1 MPHTLNKNGEIKM
14 TKLELINQK
23 ETAVDL
29 LKSVPFIENIEFD
42 VDYSG
47 VNEFCRLTFT
57 SGEKTYFKDLL
68 TLATYI
74 SGMMRMQEELN

>member
-1 MPHTLNKNGEIKM
+1 MKQFNL

-47 VNEFCRLTFT
+47 VNKFCRLTFT
-57 SGEKTYFKDLL
+57 SGEKTYFNDLL
-68 TLATYI
+68 TLATYV
-74 SGMMRMQEELN
+74 SGMMRMQDELN

>member
-1 MPHTLNKNGEIKM
+1 M

-23 ETAVDL
+23 EVVKDL
-29 LKSVPFIENIEFD
+29 VQHVPLIVNTEFD
-42 VDYSG
+42 VDYYG
-47 VNEFCRLTFT
+47 RKEFCRLTFT

-68 TLATYI
+68 TLATYV